1 MSKLTLV
8 HQDEVLHLYWHEEHA
23 YYLADW
29 QPVFRKGEAL
39 KQAYQ
44 ACIDAARK
52 RRGAPWLAD
61 VSKVPVLDQSDQ
73 KWISEWFW
81 PEFTKAGVRCQI
93 VVQAEK
99 AVGKMSTQ
107 GAAKGIW
114 KSGIEVSVH
123 QARAQAEAAILEWLE
138 KRASE

>member
-1 MSKLTLV
+1 MSELTLV
-8 HQDEVLHLYWHEEHA
+8 HEDDALHLYWHEAHG

-39 KQAYQ
+39 KRSYQ
-44 ACIDAARK
+44 ACIDAART

-61 VSKVPVLDQSDQ
+61 VSKVPVLD
-73 KWISEWFW
+73 K
-81 PEFTKAGVRCQI
+81 
-93 VVQAEK
+93 
-99 AVGKMSTQ
+99 Q

-123 QARAQAEAAILEWLE
+123 QTRAQAEAAILEWLE
-138 KRASE
+138 KQRNE

>member
-8 HQDEVLHLYWHEEHA
+8 HRDEVLHLYWHEEHA

-29 QPVFRKGEAL
+29 QPVFRKGETL
-39 KQAYQ
+39 KRAYQ
-44 ACIDAARK
+44 
-52 RRGAPWLAD
+52 
-61 VSKVPVLDQSDQ
+61 
-73 KWISEWFW
+73 

-99 AVGKMSTQ
+99 AVGKLSTH

-114 KSGIEVSVH
+114 KSGNAVSVH
-123 QARAQAEAAILEWLE
+123 PTRAQAEAAIVEWLE
-138 KRASE
+138 KRASG